1 MAYVAADR
9 VLESTTTTGT
19 GDLTVAGALAGFRA
33 FGAVM
38 SVGDT
43 AHCALW
49 AVDASGNAT
58 GDYEEGLY
66 TYSAS
71 NTLARTQIL
80 QSSNAGAAVNLSAG
94 TKYVAISLLAER
106 IFTSGQGQALAYGAF
121 SP

>member
-71 NTLARTQIL
+71 NTLTRTEVID
-80 QSSNAGAAVNLSAG
+80 SSTGSVLNLAAG
-94 TKYVAISLLAER
+94 TKYVAISLLAPR
-106 IFTSGQGQALAYGAF
+106 IFTSGQGRALAYGAF